1 MSTRTLHL
9 AVLTRNITALT
20 SRRSLPTPV
29 CGDPTSPT
37 PRPTRTSPVRRTSRR
52 ATAHC
57 SEAPTASLSSARG
70 SLLPSTGDLATLD
83 LLLGEA
89 HQGLAGQ
96 WEALK
101 QAEARSQFLLGWTT
115 TGLAV
120 GLTLAGLHGPLA
132 TPAVRL
138 LIVLASGCAVLGAGA
153 LVLSYWPMP
162 VARAIAP
169 ERPNTSLL
177 ELGSVDA
184 RQLLWHALIG
194 AYAANDRVLRR
205 RLRATRAG
213 LVLVSL
219 AAAALLGALIWPGSQ
234 G

>member
-1 MSTRTLHL
+1 
-9 AVLTRNITALT
+9 
-20 SRRSLPTPV
+20 LPP
-29 CGDPTSPT
+29 G
-37 PRPTRTSPVRRTSRR
+37 
-52 ATAHC
+52 
-57 SEAPTASLSSARG
+57 G
-70 SLLPSTGDLATLD
+70 SLLPSTRDLATLD
-83 LLLGEA
+83 LLLSEA
-89 HQGLAGQ
+89 RQALAGQ
-96 WEALK
+96 WDALK
-101 QAEARSQFLLGWTT
+101 QGEARSQFLLGWTT

-132 TPAVRL
+132 APAARL
-138 LIVLASGCAVLGAGA
+138 LLVLASGCAVLGGGA
-153 LVLSYWPMP
+153 LVVSYWPMP

-194 AYAANDRVLRR
+194 AYATNDRVLRR

-213 LVLVSL
+213 LALVSL
-219 AAAALLGALIWPGSQ
+219 AAAALLSALIWPGSQ